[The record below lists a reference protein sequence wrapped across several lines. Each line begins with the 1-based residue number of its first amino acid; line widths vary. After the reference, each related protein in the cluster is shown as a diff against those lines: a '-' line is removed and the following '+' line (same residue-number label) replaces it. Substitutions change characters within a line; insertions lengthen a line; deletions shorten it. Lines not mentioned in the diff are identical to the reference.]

1 MEVRVRDVCIR
12 GKKEYIIE
20 ADGLAKERQLKLLL
34 ESIYNS
40 IITDPEFIKQISRS
54 KEKKA
59 ISDIKKLIEKYLKE
73 TDVKIF

>member
-40 IITDPEFIKQISRS
+40 IITDPEFIKKISRS

-73 TDVKIF
+73 TDVKIS